1 MLELPHT
8 ACRQGGSE
16 GLVLA
21 GAPGADSSTVLITT
35 IRGLSSF
42 RRWML
47 GITVEITGSMRHR
60 KGEMRAFGITGGA
73 RTTS

>member
-21 GAPGADSSTVLITT
+21 GAPRADSSTVLITT